1 MMDINL
7 DFDENGH
14 ATVAGTLR
22 VFHYFSSTGEY
33 RGWSDEFIPVGVS
46 LPGSSTPIDPGEDVT
61 GRAWVFD
68 GTAWTSHEDHRDET
82 VYSTE
87 SGQPSIID
95 YIGAIRA
102 GFTTLSPETPF
113 DKWSGDAWVI
123 DQGAQH
129 DFNVA
134 QAAQKKKALL
144 STAEMEISWLQDAVD
159 PDVMGDDIRP
169 EDVALL
175 KAWRAYRVALN
186 RIDVNL
192 APDIVWPEPPSA

>member
-1 MMDINL
+1 MTVI
-7 DFDENGH
+7 FDEKGH
-14 ATVAGTLR
+14 ATEAGVIR
-22 VFHYFSSTGEY
+22 VYHYVSETGEY
-33 RGWSDEFIPVGVS
+33 WTWSDEFIPVGVS
-46 LPGSSTPIDPGEDVT
+46 IPGNATLIDPGEDVA

-68 GTAWTSHEDHRDET
+68 GTAWASHEDHREKT
-82 VYSTE
+82 VYSTDTGMAE
-87 SGQPSIID
+87 VVD

-102 GFTTLSPETPF
+102 GFTTLSPATPF
-113 DKWSGDAWVI
+113 DKWSGDAWVL
-123 DQGAQH
+123 DQAAQYA
-129 DFNVA
+129 FNVE
-134 QAAQKKKALL
+134 QATQKKKALL
-144 STAEMEISWLQDAVD
+144 SKSDMEIAWLQDAVD